1 MLSASARYCR
11 KVTVAANETA
21 VLTLK
26 PGVAEAISPIPGRRG
41 DIEPCEPTASD
52 ETVSVEATIPPDPRT
67 VDIRYADRLVAGG
80 RGLGDPEGFIALR
93 RLADHLHAGIAASRV
108 AVDLGWIERE
118 RQVGQTGRRV
128 TPELYV
134 ACGKESNDS
143 RVVTGSPE
151 TCARHLLRYLAHT
164 ISSRPT

>member
-1 MLSASARYCR
+1 MRTGWHLCSPSLLAEVTRGQLSITVLSASARYCR

-93 RLADHLHAGIAASRV
+93 
-108 AVDLGWIERE
+108 
-118 RQVGQTGRRV
+118 
-128 TPELYV
+128 
-134 ACGKESNDS
+134 
-143 RVVTGSPE
+143 
-151 TCARHLLRYLAHT
+151 
-164 ISSRPT
+164 